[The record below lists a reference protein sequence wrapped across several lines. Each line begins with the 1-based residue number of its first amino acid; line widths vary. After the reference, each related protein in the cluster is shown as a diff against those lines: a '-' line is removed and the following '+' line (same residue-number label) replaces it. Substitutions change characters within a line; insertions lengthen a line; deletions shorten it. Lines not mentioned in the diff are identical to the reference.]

1 MSAVKEKTKK
11 MKREKAKGVLFEG
24 AVADKIPVIERQ
36 CARLVEARAELGKA
50 RLAEK
55 EIQAKMIELF
65 KSEDPPIK
73 MYRHEASGKVFKLD
87 ETEKV
92 TFKAAPKAGDGNG
105 INPDSGDGD
114 EGDELEETE
123 EAAE

>member
-1 MSAVKEKTKK
+1 M
-11 MKREKAKGVLFEG
+11 LFEG

-55 EIQAKMIELF
+55 E
-65 KSEDPPIK
+65 
-73 MYRHEASGKVFKLD
+73 
-87 ETEKV
+87 
-92 TFKAAPKAGDGNG
+92 
-105 INPDSGDGD
+105 
-114 EGDELEETE
+114 

>member
-1 MSAVKEKTKK
+1 MSAVKEKK
-11 MKREKAKGVLFEG
+11 MKRVKAKGVLFEG

-73 MYRHEASGKVFKLD
+73 VYRHESSGKVFKLD

-105 INPDSGDGD
+105 INPDSGDDDG
-114 EGDELEETE
+114 EELEDTTE
-123 EAAE
+123 VEH